1 MQQNDRDGA
10 GGTIRPHQ
18 EDEGT
23 MLQAAGLIDA
33 PSLARARRLAGEQ
46 GRRLIPTLLRMGLV
60 AEDALASALAAGLG
74 LERVRSEDFPARP
87 LPDARISARFLRD
100 RQVLPLEKG
109 GDCLKVAM
117 ADPLDAYTREA
128 LSMLSG
134 RPVVAAVAAA
144 GEIEAAIG
152 RLYGEEGEE
161 TVAGDEQPSGADRL
175 ILEEAGSAAP
185 AIRYVNRLLAEAVR
199 RGATDAHVEAVA
211 EGLRCRLRVD
221 GFLHVLDMP
230 PAPAE
235 AVLSRIKLLAGL
247 DIAERRLPQD
257 GRLSTTLEGRRID
270 LRVSVLPA
278 LHGESA
284 VLRLLDRARTPLSL
298 DQLGLSAHLTEGL
311 RALAGQGSGILL
323 VTGPTGSGKTTTLYA
338 LLDHLNRPERKI
350 VTVEDPVEYRLDGI
364 TQVPVR
370 PDIGVSFARSLRS
383 ILRHDPDILLI
394 GEIRDAE
401 TARIAVQAALTGH
414 LVLATLHTNDA
425 PGAVL
430 RLKDMGI
437 EDYLLAA
444 TIGGIMAQRLVRR
457 LKPGAG
463 AARRDPP
470 EFLRRLG
477 IGAEEAAGLKQAAHD
492 DFSGRF
498 PIGELVCADDA
509 FRRLIVAGS
518 GEDLRC
524 AALAGGMV
532 PLGRDG
538 LNRALAGE
546 TTIEEV
552 LRAGGSLL

>member
-1 MQQNDRDGA
+1 MMPPG
-10 GGTIRPHQ
+10 Q
-18 EDEGT
+18 EDEGA
-23 MLQAAGLIDA
+23 MLEAAGLIDA
-33 PSLARARRLAGEQ
+33 AALARARTLASEQ
-46 GRRLIPTLLRMGLV
+46 GRRLIPTLLRLGLV
-60 AEDALASALAAGLG
+60 AEDALAAALAAGLG
-74 LERVRSEDFPARP
+74 VERVRAEDFPARP
-87 LPDARISARFLRD
+87 LPGARISARFLRD
-100 RQVLPLEKG
+100 RQVLPLGEKDG
-109 GDCLKVAM
+109 CLRVAM
-117 ADPLDAYTREA
+117 ADPLDDYTREA
-128 LSMLSG
+128 LSMLAG
-134 RPVVAAVAAA
+134 RPVLATVAAA
-144 GEIEAAIG
+144 GEIEAAID
-152 RLYGEEGEE
+152 RLYDDETGEHDFDDGQ
-161 TVAGDEQPSGADRL
+161 TAGQDRL
-175 ILEEAGSAAP
+175 TLEEAGSAAP
-185 AIRYVNRLLAEAVR
+185 AIRFVNRLLAEAVR
-199 RGATDAHVEAVA
+199 RGATDAHVEAGA
-211 EGLRCRLRVD
+211 EGLRCRLRID
-221 GFLHVLDMP
+221 GFLQRLDMP

-257 GRLSTTLEGRRID
+257 GRLSATLDGRRID

-284 VLRLLDRARTPLSL
+284 VLRLLDRTRTPLSL
-298 DQLGLSAHLTEGL
+298 DELGLSAHLTAGL
-311 RALAGQGSGILL
+311 RALAAREQGIVL

-364 TQVPVR
+364 VQVPVR
-370 PDIGVSFARSLRS
+370 PDIGVDFARSLRS

-463 AARRDPP
+463 HSRHDAP
-470 EFLRRLG
+470 EFLQRLG
-477 IGAEEAAGLKQAAHD
+477 IGPAEAAGLKRADQG

-498 PIGELVCADDA
+498 PIGELVCADDN
-509 FRRLIVAGS
+509 FRRRIVAGD
-518 GEDLRC
+518 GEDLRR
-524 AALAGGMV
+524 AALDGGMV

-538 LNRALAGE
+538 LNRALGGE

-552 LRAGGSLL
+552 LRAGGGLI

>member
-1 MQQNDRDGA
+1 M
-10 GGTIRPHQ
+10 IRPHQ
-18 EDEGT
+18 GDEGIV
-23 MLQAAGLIDA
+23 LQAAGLIDA
-33 PSLARARRLAGEQ
+33 ATLARARRLAEEQ

-60 AEDALASALAAGLG
+60 AEDALAAVLAAGLG
-74 LERVRSEDFPARP
+74 LERIDSEDFPVKP
-87 LPDARISARFLRD
+87 LANVRISARFLRD
-100 RQVLPLEKG
+100 RQVLPLEDG
-109 GDCLKVAM
+109 EECLKVAM
-117 ADPLDAYTREA
+117 ADPLDEYTREA
-128 LSMLSG
+128 LKMLSG
-134 RPVVAAVAAA
+134 RTVVAAVATA
-144 GEIEAAIG
+144 GEIEAAID
-152 RLYGEEGEE
+152 RLYGA
-161 TVAGDEQPSGADRL
+161 TSDKVASADTGPSGADRL
-175 ILEEAGSAAP
+175 VLEEAGSAAP

-199 RGATDAHVEAVA
+199 RGATDAHVEAGA
-211 EGLRCRLRVD
+211 EGLRCRLRID
-221 GFLHVLDMP
+221 GFLHDLDMP

-284 VLRLLDRARTPLSL
+284 VLRLLDRARAPLSL
-298 DQLGLSAHLTEGL
+298 NELGLSAHLAEGL
-311 RALAGQGSGILL
+311 RMLAAQGSGILL

-338 LLDHLNRPERKI
+338 LLDHLNRPEHKI

-370 PDIGVSFARSLRS
+370 PDIGVSFANSLRS

-463 AARRDPP
+463 RPRHDPP
-470 EFLRRLG
+470 ELLRRLG
-477 IGAEEAAGLKQAAHD
+477 IGTEETAGLKQAVHG

-498 PIGELVCADDA
+498 PIGELLCVDDA
-509 FRRLIVAGS
+509 FRRLIVTGS
-518 GEDLRC
+518 GEDLRR